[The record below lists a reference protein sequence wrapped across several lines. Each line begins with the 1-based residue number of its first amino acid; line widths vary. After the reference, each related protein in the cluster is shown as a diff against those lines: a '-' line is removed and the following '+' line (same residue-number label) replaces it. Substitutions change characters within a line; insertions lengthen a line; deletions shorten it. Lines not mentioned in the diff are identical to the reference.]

1 MVLFSQNNA
10 SKRHLPYSQVHTVT
24 YNPCRVTSMSFLQV
38 SVFSG
43 RYLGGYFQNQVA
55 NTKLLV
61 AMAPK
66 VVASWRVAL
75 CKGTLVLIPLG
86 KCRFLHAVFNVID
99 GHRYLSADCRI
110 FSVGLK
116 IINVSPK

>member
-43 RYLGGYFQNQVA
+43 RYLGGYFRNQVA
-55 NTKLLV
+55 STKLLV
-61 AMAPK
+61 AIAPK
-66 VVASWRVAL
+66 VIASWEGCSMQGDTCLDPVG
-75 CKGTLVLIPLG
+75 KMQVLTR
-86 KCRFLHAVFNVID
+86 RF
-99 GHRYLSADCRI
+99 
-110 FSVGLK
+110 
-116 IINVSPK
+116 